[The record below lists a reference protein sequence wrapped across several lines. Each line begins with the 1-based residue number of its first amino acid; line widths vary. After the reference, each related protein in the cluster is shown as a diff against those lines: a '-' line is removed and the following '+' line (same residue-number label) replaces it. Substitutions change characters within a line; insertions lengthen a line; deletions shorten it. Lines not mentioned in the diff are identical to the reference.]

1 MIKHSSCAKFYTLP
15 LRLFCQQMRRNRNL
29 SHIQMTK
36 IGSHKYVSSNFLPKL
51 HHYISLDFVMDS
63 SQSLKSPS
71 GNSSWMNGQHDQ
83 ISNLQDMLWKQWVFV
98 QIMSI
103 MESIVESMLKLFE
116 SLNSFT
122 FNKKNNKMGIF
133 MVEEVCTLRIK
144 PNNIP

>member
-1 MIKHSSCAKFYTLP
+1 
-15 LRLFCQQMRRNRNL
+15 
-29 SHIQMTK
+29 MTK